1 MQQQLLDS
9 EFADDTAIHFQGNDD
24 NLSQLQVVMEEFCLA
39 FAAKIN
45 WHKSLGFWV
54 SQNSLPTSMPSQEF
68 KWVPDGT
75 TTRYLGCQVALHVNA
90 YMLVAPL
97 LVKLR
102 RKLLLWDSVNLL
114 FAGRVL
120 VANQVLLATIWYIA
134 STRCLLD
141 HVFCKCKASFEITF
155 GEEK

>member
-1 MQQQLLDS
+1 
-9 EFADDTAIHFQGNDD
+9 
-24 NLSQLQVVMEEFCLA
+24 
-39 FAAKIN
+39 
-45 WHKSLGFWV
+45 
-54 SQNSLPTSMPSQEF
+54 MPSQEF

-134 STRCLLD
+134 STTL
-141 HVFCKCKASFEITF
+141 F
-155 GEEK
+155 GGSCILQVQGLVGETKQVKIKGLK

>member
-45 WHKSLGFWV
+45 WHKSLVFWV

-75 TTRYLGCQVALHVNA
+75 TTRYLGCQVGLHVNA
-90 YMLVAPL
+90 YL
-97 LVKLR
+97 
-102 RKLLLWDSVNLL
+102 
-114 FAGRVL
+114 
-120 VANQVLLATIWYIA
+120 
-134 STRCLLD
+134 C
-141 HVFCKCKASFEITF
+141 
-155 GEEK
+155 